1 MILMLHRCLILILI
15 FVNGVFLCIFRYVPT
30 KFDSSFLDVCAWFMS
45 LEYKTFVN
53 IDIRKI
59 NVGRAVEQQIR
70 LEKPNLKSTI

>member
-45 LEYKTFVN
+45 LEYKKKN
-53 IDIRKI
+53 KCRKI
-59 NVGRAVEQQIR
+59 NVGRAVEQRIR